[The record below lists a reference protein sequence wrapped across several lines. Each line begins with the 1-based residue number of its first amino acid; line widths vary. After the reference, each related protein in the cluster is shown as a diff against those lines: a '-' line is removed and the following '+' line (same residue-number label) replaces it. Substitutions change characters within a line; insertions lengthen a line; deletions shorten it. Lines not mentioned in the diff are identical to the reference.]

1 MRAVLYLR
9 GAPDELPPL
18 VEGPVPLREVGPP
31 AVPLGLPVPAPIVLP
46 AAPLVDAPELAALP
60 PRAPDKS
67 SPLVEGPVPL
77 NEVGP
82 PAVPL
87 GPPCA
92 NADNP
97 DTANAI
103 ASTIVVIFMAVS
115 SVW

>member
-1 MRAVLYLR
+1 MRAVLHLR
-9 GAPDELPPL
+9 GAPGKSPPL

-46 AAPLVDAPELAALP
+46 AAPLVDAPEWRRYR
-60 PRAPDKS
+60 RARRTNLRRWSKVRCRSMRWDRP
-67 SPLVEGPVPL
+67 G
-77 NEVGP
+77 
-82 PAVPL
+82 AL
-87 GPPCA
+87 GPPCP

-103 ASTIVVIFMAVS
+103 ASTIVVIFIAVS